1 MIPINWHACFFWLF
15 ALLTCG
21 AAIAVVVSSHIVR
34 MAFFLIVSLAGVA
47 ALFFL
52 AGADFVGAMQV
63 MIYVGGTVVLLAF
76 GVMLTSQS
84 RFVKMKTGA
93 DQWILAAFIAA
104 SLLAVLLQAGLTLP
118 GVSGKA
124 TEHRHTTAHHDEAT
138 TEEHLG
144 VDAETAAKQAEPFVP
159 PPVEPES
166 ARLGMALLGLR
177 TDSHAA
183 STASAP
189 HEAIDAPAEG
199 VPQNMSALDPVD
211 GRSGYLLPFEIVSV
225 HLLVALIGAA
235 YLARA
240 RVRRETPTASEADA
254 PSS

>member
-1 MIPINWHACFFWLF
+1 
-15 ALLTCG
+15 
-21 AAIAVVVSSHIVR
+21 

-104 SLLAVLLQAGLTLP
+104 SLLAVLLQAGLSLP
-118 GVSGKA
+118 QIGGNVAVHHPSAAHGDDTSAEVASPAGQETTA
-124 TEHRHTTAHHDEAT
+124 TENA
-138 TEEHLG
+138 
-144 VDAETAAKQAEPFVP
+144 VPYVP

-177 TDSHAA
+177 TDSQAA
-183 STASAP
+183 AAANDSQESVEAP
-189 HEAIDAPAEG
+189 ISDDAP
-199 VPQNMSALDPVD
+199 QDLSALDPAD

-240 RVRRETPTASEADA
+240 RVRREANSDDEADGA
-254 PSS
+254 SS